1 LLDIK
6 TDGVDILNVQQA
18 MAKTSVLVAS
28 SSEVHVEEENKYDVV
43 KVKSMM
49 SCTTMQPSR
58 FIHSD

>member
-6 TDGVDILNVQQA
+6 TDGVDTLNVQRP

-28 SSEVHVEEENKYDVV
+28 SSQVHVEEENKYDVV

-49 SCTTMQPSR
+49 S
-58 FIHSD
+58 